1 MSAFLTDQ
9 EAASSSS
16 IPQAITQPQP
26 SPSSTD
32 ASLREI
38 LDQLRTLT
46 LNQPNPNTEAPVV
59 ENPARE
65 VEVLDGLPPLQK
77 VKLPFPPRYDGTR
90 EVAVINAWIDSITD
104 YFLLTQIQDGYQVR
118 VAAQLLTGSARKWY
132 VQWKDQRQLQMMH
145 RNNGSVRM
153 HQGEISFKPHTE
165 PTWEVFRVALKHMF
179 TPPHHIRQCYD
190 KLASMSQTG

>member
-16 IPQAITQPQP
+16 IPQASTQPQP

-104 YFLLTQIQDGYQVR
+104 YFLLTQIQDGLPGPLRSPVAHWIGEKVVR
-118 VAAQLLTGSARKWY
+118 TVEGSTPVANDAQKR
-132 VQWKDQRQLQMMH
+132 WKCTYASGRDQ
-145 RNNGSVRM
+145 
-153 HQGEISFKPHTE
+153 F
-165 PTWEVFRVALKHMF
+165 
-179 TPPHHIRQCYD
+179 
-190 KLASMSQTG
+190 QTAY